1 MTDPIK
7 RPESEEA
14 LKDILL
20 AGYGDGTV
28 LTNGQ
33 AWEFAEM
40 LWPFIAPS
48 AERKPLTDEQIIK
61 QHMPQHGPVTYQS
74 MLDFARAIERAHG
87 IVHKNT
93 QDLDTSEKRVQ
104 KTDEN

>member
-1 MTDPIK
+1 MTTQYTISKGVKGEFYPCKPDIFELTHEPA
-7 RPESEEA
+7 ESNPVE
-14 LKDILL
+14 LHQI
-20 AGYGDGTV
+20 
-28 LTNGQ
+28 
-33 AWEFAEM
+33 
-40 LWPFIAPS
+40 